1 MRREKILADAEALI
15 NGERQQDY
23 GSAIENLTDIAL
35 GWNVIVR
42 RALSRDG
49 SIQAAHVALMMDWV
63 KTSRLLKTLD
73 HEDSWVDK
81 AAYTALGA
89 ELSVLED
96 KKDD

>member
-1 MRREKILADAEALI
+1 MTPERILADAEALI
-15 NGERQQDY
+15 NGDRQHDY
-23 GSAIENLTDIAL
+23 GSARENLSDIAK
-35 GWNVIVR
+35 GWTVIAK
-42 RALSRDG
+42 RAIERDG
-49 SIQAAHVALMMDWV
+49 RITPAHVALMNDWQ